1 MLWLS
6 FLVLMLLVAAA
17 PGIIMLL
24 EHLTQTRPESVE
36 AQQEVS

>member
-6 FLVLMLLVAAA
+6 FLVLMLIIAAV

-24 EHLTQTRPESVE
+24 EHLTQARTEGAE